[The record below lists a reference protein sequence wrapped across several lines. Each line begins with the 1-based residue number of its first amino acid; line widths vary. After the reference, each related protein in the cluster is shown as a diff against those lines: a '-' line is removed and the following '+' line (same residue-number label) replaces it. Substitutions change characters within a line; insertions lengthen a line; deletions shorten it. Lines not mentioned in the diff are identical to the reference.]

1 MSRDIRRIMNSV
13 EPPQTFSEGTPASSL
28 QEGGTIVSLDNG
40 RLAVRRKHKGII
52 FKTLM
57 SRDGN
62 EIVDK
67 KLSANELEYRRRFI
81 DYRYF
86 NHNFKDDIG
95 TTKHYLPWSGVGEQ
109 TTGLSEQ
116 SSFLAPFKMICHK
129 LIIRPENMNDNTQT
143 ITFGIERIDNGDTTQ
158 DSIATFAHT
167 TDFVASTVTV
177 INNSD
182 WSASP
187 VVPAN
192 ALATMTIQTSSSD
205 LQDGESTVFW
215 ITSVWKTFI
224 EV

>member
-81 DYRYF
+81 DYRVF
-86 NHNFKDDIG
+86 NHNFTDDLDA
-95 TTKHYLPWSGVGEQ
+95 TKIYLPWSGPTENSTMLEPRNG
-109 TTGLSEQ
+109 
-116 SSFLAPFKMICHK
+116 FLTPFKMTCQK
-129 LIIRPENMNDNTQT
+129 LIFRFDVVDTGATDIVFSIN
-143 ITFGIERIDNGDTTQ
+143 RIDETDDTI
-158 DSIATFAHT
+158 DVVCTFDF
-167 TDFVASTVTV
+167 TDVVSRDVVNT
-177 INNSD
+177 INVSD

-187 VVPAN
+187 TVEAN
-192 ALATMTIQTSSSD
+192 RIVGIGVQADDTNITTS
-205 LQDGESTVFW
+205 ERHIFV
-215 ITSVWKTFI
+215 TSVWKTFI